1 MNPHIAKFLSKY
13 GMILFITGVVIGAS
27 VAHKQKSLAKLEK
40 AKSISINIPI
50 YSSLLASK

>member
-1 MNPHIAKFLSKY
+1 MNPHIAKFLSQY
-13 GMILFITGVVIGAS
+13 GMILLITGAIIGAS

-40 AKSISINIPI
+40 TKKLSINIPI